1 MKKILDNNRG
11 MSLFVMFAMMVIL
24 LSITGASSL
33 FTGITARATGNVL
46 GGTTAFHIADAGINH
61 AVREM
66 ANGDGTNDFSTIF
79 LASNG
84 TQIVS
89 NNNFNG
95 GSYTVTRQDSGLCP
109 SRVKIRSVGTGPNGS
124 TARIEAWVQN
134 TATFGS
140 GAICSKGNISF
151 SGSIID
157 SYDSSK
163 GDYNAPLGG
172 GTYNKGSNGNVG
184 SNGTITLTGS

>member
-11 MSLFVMFAMMVIL
+11 MSLFVVLAMMVIL

-33 FTGITARATGNVL
+33 FTSITARATGNVRNA
-46 GGTTAFHIADAGINH
+46 TTALHIADAGINH

-66 ANGDGTNDFSTIF
+66 SNGDGTNDFSTIF

-109 SRVKIRSVGTGPNGS
+109 SRVKIRS
-124 TARIEAWVQN
+124 
-134 TATFGS
+134 
-140 GAICSKGNISF
+140 
-151 SGSIID
+151 
-157 SYDSSK
+157 
-163 GDYNAPLGG
+163 
-172 GTYNKGSNGNVG
+172 
-184 SNGTITLTGS
+184 